1 MLSSKL
7 QTGLDMYWLKQG
19 DTPGTAG
26 FESLAAQCV
35 TDGSHGYFGYF
46 GPSSLQVIH

>member
-1 MLSSKL
+1 MFFGIIHMLSGKL

-26 FESLAAQCV
+26 LESLSV
-35 TDGSHGYFGYF
+35 
-46 GPSSLQVIH
+46 